1 MKIFSDELGRIS
13 KIRLSKKDT
22 QKIMNPSKQYIM
34 KRNEI
39 FSEINQK
46 IEIEKVSC
54 ENGVVKVN
62 FK

>member
-46 IEIEKVSC
+46 IEIKKVSC
-54 ENGVVKVN
+54 VFMLN
-62 FK
+62 

>member
-22 QKIMNPSKQYIM
+22 QKIMNPSKQYII

-46 IEIEKVSC
+46 IEKVSC

>member
-1 MKIFSDELGRIS
+1 MKIFNDELGRIS

-22 QKIMNPSKQYIM
+22 QKIMNPSKKYIV

>member
-1 MKIFSDELGRIS
+1 
-13 KIRLSKKDT
+13 
-22 QKIMNPSKQYIM
+22 MNPSKQYIM

-62 FK
+62 FKQ

>member
-22 QKIMNPSKQYIM
+22 QKIMNPSKQYII

>member
-46 IEIEKVSC
+46 IEKVSC